1 MNYVFDIE
9 TNGLLKDVSNMWI
22 LITYDIDKGEYKRY
36 LEGDMRW
43 MKVFNTAKTLI
54 GHNIINYDISVLSK
68 LFDYK
73 VPENVKIVDTLLLSQ
88 ILDYRRFGDKGHSL
102 KVWGESLDYPKGEFE
117 DWSQYSEEMATYC
130 ERDVGLNHK
139 VFEILRRELQEA
151 KETTPLITTYVQAEH
166 AVSKWCAEANTAGWP
181 FNVDKAQELFEEL
194 QREMNKTYQAL
205 NSKLGLK
212 IVAVDKKLG
221 IVEPKKPKWTK
232 EGKYDAH
239 TARWFD
245 VNPWSG
251 VEVEDRIVDGPYSR
265 ITIEPLSLDSVTD
278 VKIFLYRQGWVPT
291 DWNYKMDEGT
301 RKRNKTTPK
310 ITEDSLEF
318 LGGDGKLYKDFLTVK
333 ARQSIVKTW
342 LANVDD
348 KGRLHGD
355 CMVIGTP
362 SMRSRHSIIVNV
374 PSPDSAYGKQ
384 MRSLFKCKEGWKIVG
399 CDSAGNQARGLAHY
413 LGDETFIDTLLN
425 GDIHQY
431 NADILT
437 SILKKM
443 KVSHIV
449 PRTAAKRVLYA
460 FLFGAS
466 GGKLWSYIF
475 NGEMNDEKGK
485 KLKAGF
491 IKAVPGFA
499 DLLGKLENIY
509 GKTKQ
514 NGDGYIPS
522 IAGNRVYVDSFHKLL
537 VYLLQSA
544 EKITCGAACMLMQE
558 YLKAEK
564 IPYQP
569 LILYHDEFQVMVPE
583 EHAARAVE
591 LGIKAF
597 GEGPKLFGITIMDGS
612 GSFGDTW
619 LDTH

>member
-9 TNGLLKDVSNMWI
+9 TDGLLKDVSKMWI
-22 LITYDIDKGEYKRY
+22 MIVYNIDTGKYTRY
-36 LEGDMRW
+36 LEGDMQW
-43 MKVFNTAKTLI
+43 VEVLNKAKTLI
-54 GHNIINYDISVLSK
+54 GHNIINYDLSVLSK
-68 LFDYK
+68 LFNYK
-73 VPENVKIVDTLLLSQ
+73 LPESVKVVDTLLLSQ
-88 ILDYRRFGDKGHSL
+88 ILDYRRFSDKGHSL
-102 KVWGESLDYPKGEFE
+102 KVWGEFLEYPKGAFE
-117 DWSQYSEEMATYC
+117 DWSQYSEEMGNYC
-130 ERDVGLNHK
+130 QQDVSLNFR
-139 VFEILRRELQEA
+139 VFEILRKELQEI
-151 KETTPLITTYVQAEH
+151 KDRTPLITTYIQAEH

-181 FNVDKAQELFEEL
+181 FNVEKAKELFEEL
-194 QREMNKTYQAL
+194 QGEMDKTYMAL

-212 IVAVDKKLG
+212 VVAVDKKLG

-245 VNPWSG
+245 VDPWSG
-251 VEVEDRIVDGPYSR
+251 VEEEDRIVDGPYSR

-278 VKIFLYRQGWVPT
+278 VKVFLYRHGWVPT
-291 DWNYKMDEGT
+291 DWNYKMNEET
-301 RKRNKTTPK
+301 RKKVKTTPK

-342 LANVDD
+342 LANVDGND
-348 KGRLHGD
+348 RLHGD
-355 CMVIGTP
+355 CMIIGTP

-374 PSPDSAYGKQ
+374 PSPESAYGKE
-384 MRSLFKCKEGWKIVG
+384 MRSLFKCTPGWKIVG

-413 LGDETFIDTLLN
+413 LGDQDFINTLLH

-437 SILKKM
+437 GILKKM
-443 KVSHIV
+443 KVAQVV
-449 PRTAAKRVLYA
+449 PRSAAKRVLYA

-475 NGEMNDEKGK
+475 NGEMNDEKGR

-499 DLLGKLENIY
+499 DLLSKLENIY

-544 EKITCGAACMLMQE
+544 EKITCGAACMLMQQ
-558 YLKAEK
+558 YLKDEK

-583 EHAARAVE
+583 GYAERAVQ

-597 GEGPKLFGITIMDGS
+597 AEGPKLFGITIMDGS